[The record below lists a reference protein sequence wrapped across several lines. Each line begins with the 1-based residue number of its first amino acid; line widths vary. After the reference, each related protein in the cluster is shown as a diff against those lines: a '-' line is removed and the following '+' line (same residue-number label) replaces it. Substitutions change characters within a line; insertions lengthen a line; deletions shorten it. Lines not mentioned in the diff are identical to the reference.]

1 MTRAQIYTILIII
14 ILILAAGNYI
24 ALDRWQAER
33 IRADRMT
40 GNYAAATQAASNRVR
55 QEQLTRAEFRRFYEA
70 KIDSLRELGLKRV
83 DGITQVKIRKVYT
96 DRIQW
101 RDSIVHDTVPVPVR
115 LIAASDSCLT
125 LIVTDLGDSAQV
137 SADISIQAEVVYLR
151 GERSKRFLFV
161 RYGPRVPTVH
171 VLSNCGQVHV
181 KSVKVLN

>member
-1 MTRAQIYTILIII
+1 MTRTQIYTILFIT

-24 ALDRWQAER
+24 AFTGWSRSK
-33 IRADRMT
+33 ADYHRMT
-40 GNYAAATQAASNRVR
+40 GNYAAATQVESNRVR

-83 DGITQVKIRKVYT
+83 DGVTQVKIRKVYS

-101 RDSIVHDTVPVPVR
+101 RDSMIHDTIPVPVR
-115 LIAASDSCLT
+115 LIATSDSCLT
-125 LIVTDLGDSAQV
+125 LTVTDLGDSAQV

-151 GERSKRFLFV
+151 GERVHPWWKFWRTD
-161 RYGPRVPTVH
+161 RHPIVH

-181 KSVKVLN
+181 RSVKILN